1 MMDERRLL
9 ALYGLKYNPFGPAVP
24 VEDLWHP
31 PGAEDFFFRVETLLM
46 DGGFALVT
54 GDNGVGKSKV
64 LQLLAHHLDG
74 LGDVVV
80 GVMERPQSTL
90 SDWYRELGE
99 LFGVDLSPSNRYGG
113 FKALRSRWRAHIKS
127 TLFRPVL
134 LVDEAQEVPSLSLT
148 ELRLL
153 ASARFDSEALISA
166 VLCGD
171 TRLPD
176 RFRDRDLLPL
186 GSRIRTR
193 LVLGPLSPPDLG
205 AFLDHALEASGAPG
219 LMTDG
224 LKETVVAHCAGNLRI
239 LTGLC
244 AELLARG
251 AAQERKHLDE
261 QLYLEAFSGGTA
273 PGPGTRSRRPRHQ
286 TRETTRG
293 GEAR

>member
-9 ALYGLKYNPFGPAVP
+9 VLYGLKYNPFGPAAP

-31 PGAEDFFFRVETLLM
+31 PGTDDFFFRVETLLM
-46 DGGFALVT
+46 DGGFALLT
-54 GDNGVGKSKV
+54 GENGVGKSKV

-74 LGDVVV
+74 IGDVVV

-90 SDWYRELGE
+90 SDWYRELGDI
-99 LFGVDLSPSNRYGG
+99 FGVDLKPANRYGG
-113 FKALRSRWRAHIKS
+113 FKALRSRWRSHIKS
-127 TLFRPVL
+127 TLFRPVI
-134 LVDEAQEVPSLSLT
+134 LVDEAQEVPSPSLT

-153 ASARFDSEALISA
+153 ASARFDSDALISA

-193 LVLGPLSPPDLG
+193 LALGPLSPADLRS
-205 AFLDHALEASGAPG
+205 FLDHVLEAAGAPA

-224 LKETVVAHCAGNLRI
+224 LKDTVVAHGAGNLRI

-244 AELLARG
+244 TELLARG
-251 AAQERKHLDE
+251 ATQDRKHLDE
-261 QLYLEAFSGGTA
+261 QLYLEVFGRTT
-273 PGPGTRSRRPRHQ
+273 PPGTGTSKGRGRR
-286 TRETTRG
+286 
-293 GEAR
+293 